1 VQRDD
6 PGNRYGF
13 DMVLPPHKQNMG
25 ELHNLCVRRG
35 TLTEEDRFRI
45 NEHIVQTYIML
56 KTLPWP
62 RRCARCPSW
71 RPATTSAWTARL
83 PAPPGGRA
91 PGPARP
97 GDGTGRRVRGADRGR
112 PPLQAAKPLSET
124 LTIMARMCAEQ
135 HLDAGLFRYF
145 LRGPLWQRFAHTYL
159 RPEQID
165 AVDLDQLEA
174 LLAPRPAAQ
183 PERPPN
189 KGQSVG

>member
-1 VQRDD
+1 
-6 PGNRYGF
+6 
-13 DMVLPPHKQNMG
+13 MVLPPHKQNMG

-62 RRCARCPSW
+62 AAAPGAR
-71 RPATTSAWTARL
+71 AGGQ
-83 PAPPGGRA
+83 PPRA
-91 PGPARP
+91 PG
-97 GDGTGRRVRGADRGR
+97 RRGYPRRLAAEHLGLPDRVMALADVFEALTAADR
-112 PPLQAAKPLSET
+112 PYKPAKPLSET